1 MRKMSEESPETL
13 RHKAAEDRKD
23 EVGEQKE
30 EKYAYPR
37 NLIPDV
43 ARPEKYAYPRNP
55 ISGES
60 VVGVYCL
67 WLRCLWL
74 RCGYFLSA
82 DHTALRSHRTTRPT
96 PHYTPIPGQAQ
107 RGRPANSRQFLA
119 KHSAG
124 GPLTPANP
132 ADGYWRRVIEAPGFR
147 HLNRRVRPRPRVV
160 GDMSPT
166 M

>member
-1 MRKMSEESPETL
+1 MARNWRELAGPPRCAWPGICENW
-13 RHKAAEDRKD
+13 H
-23 EVGEQKE
+23 
-30 EKYAYPR
+30 AYPR

-132 ADGYWRRVIEAPGFR
+132 ADGYWRRVKKAPGNG
-147 HLNRRVRPRPRVV
+147 HLTSAHMESPRDLHPQSKEAQAELGV
-160 GDMSPT
+160 
-166 M
+166 

>member
-1 MRKMSEESPETL
+1 MPTVYNQTVQRSIYK
-13 RHKAAEDRKD
+13 HKHNSSR
-23 EVGEQKE
+23 QKH
-30 EKYAYPR
+30 AYPR

-132 ADGYWRRVIEAPGFR
+132 ADGYWRRVKKAPGNG
-147 HLNRRVRPRPRVV
+147 HLRNTGKR
-160 GDMSPT
+160 DW
-166 M
+166 